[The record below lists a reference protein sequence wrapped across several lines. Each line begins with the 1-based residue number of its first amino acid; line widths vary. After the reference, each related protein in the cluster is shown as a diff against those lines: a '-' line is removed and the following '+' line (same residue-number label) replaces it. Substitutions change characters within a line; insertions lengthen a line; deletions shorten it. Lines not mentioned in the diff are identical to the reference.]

1 MSVPDTLNSNLPGAR
16 TFTPHTPFHDP
27 HLDPNVPKE
36 NHHMV
41 PQALFAGRKLNRE
54 IPKAATANLHVVLK
68 LTNEPNKLQKEFHD
82 KIPQINDILGLWG
95 EVKAAN
101 PTTTG
106 EAQLRS
112 RGSISEDGDWT
123 CTTEESKGN
132 IFDLVSNLD
141 TPGRG
146 DIIYLADASEDG
158 AECGED
164 SGIPPNLRTTE
175 WLGSNGS
182 YVHLKDAEPEL
193 NFDTRSMSKNN
204 TPFNLRVAE
213 WLDDEQCDALPNEAS
228 SLQPV
233 SNSEADSREAGPYE
247 TFWTNYH

>member
-1 MSVPDTLNSNLPGAR
+1 MSIPDTLNSTLPGAR

-27 HLDPNVPKE
+27 HLDPDVPKE

-54 IPKAATANLHVVLK
+54 IPKPATANLHVVLK
-68 LTNEPNKLQKEFHD
+68 LTNDPHELQKEFHD

-101 PTTTG
+101 PTTAG

-112 RGSISEDGDWT
+112 RGHITEDGDWT
-123 CTTEESKGN
+123 FTTEESKGTTFN
-132 IFDLVSNLD
+132 LVSNLD
-141 TPGRG
+141 TPIRG

-158 AECGED
+158 AECAED
-164 SGIPPNLRTTE
+164 SAIPPNLRTTE

-182 YVHLKDAEPEL
+182 YVNPKDVEPEL
-193 NFDTRSMSKNN
+193 NFDAGSMSKSN
-204 TPFNLRVAE
+204 TFSNLRVTE
-213 WLDDEQCDALPNEAS
+213 WQDDEQCDAFPNEAS
-228 SLQPV
+228 SSEPGL
-233 SNSEADSREAGPYE
+233 NSEADSRGAGPYE
-247 TFWTNYH
+247 TFWTNHH

>member
-1 MSVPDTLNSNLPGAR
+1 MSIPDALNSNLPGAR

-27 HLDPNVPKE
+27 HLDPDVPKE

-54 IPKAATANLHVVLK
+54 IAKPATANLHVVLK
-68 LTNEPNKLQKEFHD
+68 LTNDPHELQKEFHD

-101 PTTTG
+101 PTTAG

-112 RGSISEDGDWT
+112 RGHITEDGDWT
-123 CTTEESKGN
+123 FTTEESNGPTFN
-132 IFDLVSNLD
+132 LVSNLD
-141 TPGRG
+141 TPIRG

-158 AECGED
+158 AECAED
-164 SGIPPNLRTTE
+164 SAIPPNLRTTE

-182 YVHLKDAEPEL
+182 YVNPKDVEPEL
-193 NFDTRSMSKNN
+193 NLDGGSMSKNN
-204 TPFNLRVAE
+204 TFSNLRVTE
-213 WLDDEQCDALPNEAS
+213 WQDDEQCDDFPNEAS
-228 SLQPV
+228 SSKPE
-233 SNSEADSREAGPYE
+233 SNSEADSRGAGPYE
-247 TFWTNYH
+247 TFWTNHH